1 MLLPKILSNA
11 ADLLIPPHFGSS
23 AGLVL
28 AGTVVLALRDGAIVV
43 GRKNVGG
50 REDGN
55 MVLSSLER
63 VLF

>member
-1 MLLPKILSNA
+1 MLSSA
-11 ADLLIPPHFGSS
+11 ADRLTPPHLGRA
-23 AGLVL
+23 AGLFFTVAVL
-28 AGTVVLALRDGAIVV
+28 LALKDGAIVV

-50 REDGN
+50 KEDGN